1 MEREKVRKT
10 ATRKTMLRIAGLKIK
25 AYGLK
30 DTPEE
35 YIEKCQQ
42 KTTRT

>member
-1 MEREKVRKT
+1 MKPSRKE
-10 ATRKTMLRIAGLKIK
+10 ATRKTILRIAELKIK

-35 YIEKCQQ
+35 YVRKCQ
-42 KTTRT
+42 KLEGRRTP